1 MKFASL
7 VLIILAFLASFADSV
22 VCIGHEFTGEK
33 KVVSFVMS
41 KESES
46 QGTQNGFSTFDHC
59 EICPEL
65 CSGNL
70 AYSINSSQNL
80 FFSPIQGD
88 RNKYSFID
96 LKLNSFL
103 SYTERPPA
111 IA

>member
-7 VLIILAFLASFADSV
+7 ALIILAFLASFADSV
-22 VCIGHEFTGEK
+22 VCIGHEFAGEK

-41 KESES
+41 TESDS
-46 QGTQNGFSTFDHC
+46 QDSQNGFSTFDHC
-59 EICPEL
+59 KICPES
-65 CSGNL
+65 CSANL
-70 AYSINSSQNL
+70 AYSINPRQNL
-80 FFSPIQGD
+80 FFSPIQND
-88 RNKYSFID
+88 RNKFSFID